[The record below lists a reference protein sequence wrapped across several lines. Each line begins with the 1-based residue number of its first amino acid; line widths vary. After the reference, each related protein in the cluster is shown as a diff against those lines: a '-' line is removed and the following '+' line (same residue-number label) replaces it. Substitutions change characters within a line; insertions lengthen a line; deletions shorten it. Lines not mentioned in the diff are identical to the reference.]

1 MVVAVVFS
9 HFPFTLFCQCLLS
22 FLRIGAL
29 GVVLQKVFRRP
40 NVALRQDLVQVR
52 FHQIVPGHN
61 ARHAVERVGDY
72 QVAQAHGPEQVVGV
86 AEAEGFVHREGRAVH
101 VWLKV
106 HFKAIVA

>member
-101 VWLKV
+101 VRLEV

>member
-9 HFPFTLFCQCLLS
+9 PFYFFSFACAFY

-29 GVVLQKVFRRP
+29 SVVLEEVFWGP
-40 NVALRQDLVQVR
+40 NVTLRQDLVQVR
-52 FHQIVPGHN
+52 FHQVVPGHN
-61 ARHAVERVGDY
+61 PCHAVERVGDY

-101 VWLKV
+101 VRLEV